1 MKESLN
7 ISGSVGLL
15 VIYSLSFYSS
25 ENVLISL
32 SFLKDSLL
40 DIKLLAKKKKLLADS
55 SFLSGL

>member
-1 MKESLN
+1 MKDSLS
-7 ISGSVGLL
+7 ISGSIGLL
-15 VIYSLSFYSS
+15 VIHSLSFYSS

-40 DIKLLAKKKKLLADS
+40 DIKLLTDS

>member
-1 MKESLN
+1 MKDSLN

-32 SFLKDSLL
+32 LFLKDSLL
-40 DIKLLAKKKKLLADS
+40 DIKLLAKKKKIT
-55 SFLSGL
+55 G